1 MYTIDTDKARLD
13 IDLIHGYLSRE
24 AYWSKN
30 IPKPLVVRAI
40 ENSLCFGAYDD
51 RQQIGFARVIT
62 DYAVFAYIGDVFV
75 LPEHR
80 GRGVSK
86 MLMRAI
92 TEHPALQGLRRW
104 ALVTHDA
111 QGLYRQYG
119 FRDLSAPE
127 RHMEKVMANPYGD

>member
-30 IPKPLVVRAI
+30 IPKALVVRAI

-62 DYAVFAYIGDVFV
+62 DYAVFAYLGDVFV

-86 MLMRAI
+86 L
-92 TEHPALQGLRRW
+92 L
-104 ALVTHDA
+104 
-111 QGLYRQYG
+111 
-119 FRDLSAPE
+119 
-127 RHMEKVMANPYGD
+127 MEKVMVNPYGSAGQV